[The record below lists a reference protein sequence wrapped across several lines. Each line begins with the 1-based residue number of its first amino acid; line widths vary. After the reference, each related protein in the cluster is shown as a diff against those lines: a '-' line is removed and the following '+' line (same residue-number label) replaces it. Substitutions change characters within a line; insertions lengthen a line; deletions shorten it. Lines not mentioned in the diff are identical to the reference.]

1 MESCE
6 SQSCALEQTHLK
18 SNTAA
23 IEATLMH
30 GGILSQ
36 EALTE
41 ATFLL
46 EEEVAMAIVM
56 KQSLS

>member
-1 MESCE
+1 MESIVN
-6 SQSCALEQTHLK
+6 ALEQTHLK

-23 IEATLMH
+23 VEAALMH
-30 GGILSQ
+30 GGVLSQ

-41 ATFLL
+41 TTFLL
-46 EEEVAMAIVM
+46 EEEVAVAVVM

>member
-1 MESCE
+1 METSL
-6 SQSCALEQTHLK
+6 CAPEQTHLK

-23 IEATLMH
+23 VEAALMH

-46 EEEVAMAIVM
+46 EEEVAVTVVM